1 MQRAG
6 ASRTAAQR
14 ERIMT
19 VVPIFHPAGFDRALA
34 RARMREDGIGALLLT
49 SPENVFYTTGY
60 TSLPSAGNPILY
72 TLRNRLPY
80 FAYVG
85 EDGSTTLMC
94 WGFSTE
100 GVDFGADEIIGFNSF
115 PAALE
120 ALQRLLR
127 ARVRGT
133 LAVEDTCPRYVLE
146 AIDNAGIARTRLA
159 SADATLDALRLI
171 KSPAEIALVRRSTE
185 IIETTASE
193 LFPLLRPGMSRSE
206 IMLEARTRLLR
217 NGANGISHLTFS
229 FGDSNPEVEADE
241 PLAPGRLIT
250 LDLGGILDGYCSDN
264 RRYAHLGP
272 IPPTL
277 QARYDTMVAIVDG
290 VGAALLPGSTYR
302 EVFARALQLFDQHG
316 IELMARFTHVG
327 HNIGLETEEEWLV
340 DDPGLV
346 VREGMVINIELY
358 SHDEQGQQV
367 GDEETYVIGPDGPE
381 RISLLPR
388 VIHEIPA

>member
-1 MQRAG
+1 
-6 ASRTAAQR
+6 
-14 ERIMT
+14 MT
-19 VVPIFHPAGFDRALA
+19 VVPIFHPAGFDRARA

-85 EDGSTTLMC
+85 EDGATTLLC

-100 GVDFGADEIIGFNSF
+100 EVDFGADEIVGFNSF
-115 PAALE
+115 PSALE
-120 ALQRLLR
+120 ALRSLLQT
-127 ARVRGT
+127 RVTGDVT
-133 LAVEDTCPRYVLE
+133 LAVEDTCPRYVLDVVE
-146 AIDNAGIARTRLA
+146 QAGIAPARLA

-171 KSPAEIALVRRSTE
+171 KSPAEIALLRRSTE

-241 PLAPGRLIT
+241 PLAAGRLIT
-250 LDLGGILDGYCSDN
+250 LDLGGIHDGYCSDN

-272 IPPTL
+272 IPPSL
-277 QARYDTMVAIVDG
+277 QARYEAMVAIVDG
-290 VGAALLPGSTYR
+290 VGAALVPGATYG
-302 EVFARALQLFDQHG
+302 EVYARALELFAQHG

-340 DDPGLV
+340 DDPVLV

-358 SHDEQGQQV
+358 SHDERGQQV

>member
-1 MQRAG
+1 
-6 ASRTAAQR
+6 
-14 ERIMT
+14 MT
-19 VVPIFHPAGFDRALA
+19 VVPIFHPAGFDRARA
-34 RARMREDGIGALLLT
+34 RARMREDGIGAMLLT

-80 FAYVG
+80 FAYV
-85 EDGSTTLMC
+85 DDSGSTTLMC

-100 GVDFGADEIIGFNSF
+100 DVDFGADEIVGFNSF
-115 PAALE
+115 PSALE
-120 ALQRLLR
+120 ALRSLLR
-127 ARVRGT
+127 ARVTEGTT
-133 LAVEDTCPRYVLE
+133 LAVEDTCPRYVLDAIE
-146 AIDNAGIARTRLA
+146 AAGVARPALA

-171 KSPAEIALVRRSTE
+171 KSPAEIKLLRRSTE

-193 LFPLLRPGMSRSE
+193 LFPLLRAGMSRSE

-241 PLAPGRLIT
+241 PLAAGRLIT

-277 QARYDTMVAIVDG
+277 QARYDAMVAIVDG
-290 VGAALLPGSTYR
+290 VGAGLVPGATYGEVYAL
-302 EVFARALQLFDQHG
+302 ALRLFEQHG
-316 IELMARFTHVG
+316 IELLARFTHVG
-327 HNIGLETEEEWLV
+327 HNIGLETEEEWLG
-340 DDPGLV
+340 DDPDLA

-358 SHDEQGQQV
+358 SHDERGQQV

>member
-1 MQRAG
+1 VTMF
-6 ASRTAAQR
+6 TF
-14 ERIMT
+14 
-19 VVPIFHPAGFDRALA
+19 VPAFHPAGYDRARA
-34 RARMREDGIGALLLT
+34 RARMREDGVGAMLLT

-80 FAYVG
+80 FAYVD
-85 EDGSTTLMC
+85 ETGSTTLLC

-115 PAALE
+115 PSALE
-120 ALQRLLR
+120 ALRTLLAAR
-127 ARVRGT
+127 AGAT
-133 LAVEDTCPRYVLE
+133 LAVEDSCPRYVLE
-146 AIDNAGIARTRLA
+146 VIEAAGSAVV
-159 SADATLDALRLI
+159 SADPTLAALRLI
-171 KSPAEIALVRRSTE
+171 KSPREIELLRRSTA
-185 IIETTASE
+185 IIETTAAE
-193 LFPLLRPGMSRSE
+193 LFPLLRPGMLRSE

-272 IPPTL
+272 VPPAL

-290 VGAALLPGSTYR
+290 VGAALVPGTTYAD
-302 EVFARALQLFDQHG
+302 VFALALRLFEQHG

-327 HNIGLETEEEWLV
+327 HNIGLETEEEWLG
-340 DDPGLV
+340 DDAGLV

-358 SHDEQGQQV
+358 SHDEGGQQV

-388 VIHEIPA
+388 VIHEIA